1 MKARREPYAR
11 ERAIPGVSTP
21 NLAADLFDTY
31 AAELYRYLARRA
43 GHTVAEEVLSQTFVV
58 AVEQQHRYDPHRAGP
73 RAWLYGIA
81 ANLLRH
87 HYRSETR
94 KWQAYARFPVELVED
109 TADAAVS
116 RADASAA
123 QRSLARP
130 IAELSEA
137 DRDVLL
143 LYAWADLSY
152 AEIAAA
158 LHIPVG
164 TVRSRLN
171 RARTQLKAA
180 LATDS
185 AQETVS

>member
-1 MKARREPYAR
+1 M
-11 ERAIPGVSTP
+11 STP
-21 NLAADLFDTY
+21 NLVADLFDAH

-43 GHTVAEEVLSQTFVV
+43 GHTAAEEVLSQTFLA
-58 AVEQQHRYDPHRAGP
+58 AVEQQQRFDPNRASA

-81 ANLLRH
+81 VNLLRH

-94 KWQAYARFPVELVED
+94 KWQAYARFPLELVED
-109 TADAAVS
+109 TADVAAS
-116 RADASAA
+116 RADATAV

-130 IAELSEA
+130 IAELNEA

-158 LHIPVG
+158 LHVPVG
-164 TVRSRLN
+164 TVRSRLH
-171 RARTQLKAA
+171 RVRTQLKAA
-180 LATDS
+180 LAADHPLEES
-185 AQETVS
+185 VS

>member
-1 MKARREPYAR
+1 
-11 ERAIPGVSTP
+11 VSTP
-21 NLAADLFDTY
+21 NLIAELFDAH

-43 GHTVAEEVLSQTFVV
+43 GHTVAEEVLSQTFLI
-58 AVEQQHRYDPHRAGP
+58 AVEQQHRYDSERGGP

-94 KWQAYARFPVELVED
+94 KWQAYARFPLGLVED
-109 TADAAVS
+109 AADTAAS
-116 RADASAA
+116 RADATAA

-130 IAELSEA
+130 IAELSAA

-158 LHIPVG
+158 LNIPVG

-171 RARTQLKAA
+171 RARSQLKAA
-180 LATDS
+180 LADNPI
-185 AQETVS
+185 QENVS

>member
-1 MKARREPYAR
+1 MGEPKPGL
-11 ERAIPGVSTP
+11 RAISSVSTP
-21 NLAADLFDTY
+21 NLVAELFDAH

-43 GHTVAEEVLSQTFVV
+43 GNTVAEEVLSQTFLV
-58 AVEQQHRYDPHRAGP
+58 AVEQQHRYDPNRASA

-87 HYRSETR
+87 HYRSESR
-94 KWQAYARFPVELVED
+94 KWQAYARFPLGLVED
-109 TADAAVS
+109 AADTAAS
-116 RADASAA
+116 RADATAA

-130 IAELSEA
+130 IAELNEA

-158 LHIPVG
+158 LNIPVG

-171 RARTQLKAA
+171 RARQLLKAA
-180 LATDS
+180 LAETYQ
-185 AQETVS
+185 AQESVL

>member
-1 MKARREPYAR
+1 LRRNEPIR
-11 ERAIPGVSTP
+11 RLRAIPVVSNP
-21 NLAADLFDTY
+21 NLVAELFDTH

-43 GHTVAEEVLSQTFVV
+43 GHTVAEEVLSQTFLV
-58 AVEQQHRYDPHRAGP
+58 AVEQQHRYDPNRASA

-81 ANLLRH
+81 VNLLRH

-94 KWQAYARFPVELVED
+94 KWQAYARYPLELVDD
-109 TADAAVS
+109 TADVATS
-116 RADASAA
+116 RADATAA

-130 IAELSEA
+130 IAELHEA

-164 TVRSRLN
+164 TVRSRLH
-171 RARTQLKAA
+171 RVRTQLRVA
-180 LATDS
+180 LSDDS
-185 AQETVS
+185 VQETVS